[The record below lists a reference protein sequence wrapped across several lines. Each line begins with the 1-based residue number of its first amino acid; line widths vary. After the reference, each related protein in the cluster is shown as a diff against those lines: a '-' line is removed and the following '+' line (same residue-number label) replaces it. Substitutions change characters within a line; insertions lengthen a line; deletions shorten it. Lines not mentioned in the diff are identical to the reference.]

1 MATPAALP
9 PLPFNPS
16 RVRTYVLRLPLFTRL
31 VLLAIIIFWL
41 LELQTVWSVVQWGSI
56 IPEEA
61 GFGTMYRLNT
71 YPFIHLGFFHAFLNV
86 LALTPLLERFEAEHG
101 TLTAVALFIGPGA
114 YILIEKFVLHRNTA
128 VTGASI
134 WVFLLLGSEAIRT
147 FKSNPYFSLGPYKIP
162 TWTSPLFACAL
173 VSILVPNTSFLGH
186 LCAILVGYLLG
197 LGALKFFVPPEKIL
211 RWIEGKLNL
220 LGRLPHYVSVDQK
233 TYGRYGVLPTT
244 TTGGERGTPMSFLG
258 TSQRLVNVV
267 GVAAA
272 AAVSRPVQPTI
283 PPHHQPNHHGTT
295 SPNAPDPM
303 ALKSAVRKLRSNPHF
318 LFVHLP
324 HILSF
329 ICIVAGVVWL
339 LLLPLND
346 YSRQTYISEN
356 ALLPGQVHAYFSGS
370 EQHVFRGY
378 KKELEGILVGQ
389 TEEGR
394 EGRNDEFT
402 PAVSGKIQSVLKAA
416 GLKVATQNYEYTSS
430 GLTHQ
435 GQNVYAIIQAPRG
448 DATEAI
454 VLVAAWK
461 TVDDELNLNGVSLA
475 LTLAR
480 YFKRWSLWSKDIIF
494 LFPPDSKAGTQAW
507 VDAYHD
513 MQPAFVQPLPLKSG
527 ALQGGLVIEYP
538 FDHRF
543 ESLHILYDGVNGQ
556 LPNLDLFNTAV
567 SIASGQMGIGANLQ
581 EMWDHNDSYEMRLQT
596 MMRGMVKQGF
606 GYATGPHSSFMP
618 YHIDAITLQPKG
630 DGWQDEM
637 ALGRTVESLCRS
649 LNNLLEHLHQS
660 FFFYLLM
667 QTNRFVSIGTYLPS
681 AMLIAGNFT
690 IMAIA
695 LWLRTGYY
703 PYSQQSP
710 VGSPVEKPT
719 KEEQAADPPK
729 TSNDT
734 PKPDTKNIR
743 ERQLAL
749 PLTLVVGLHLLGL
762 LPLYIFNH
770 IPHTYYNPATY
781 TTILANAVLP
791 LLLSSSLTLTHGL
804 STQQSHLIKSFSLLT
819 LGLFLSALAT
829 LNFSLSFMIGL
840 LCAPLS
846 FVNRINPH
854 SVSAPLRH
862 VLAVLALVL
871 LNLLSPPVVL
881 VVACAYF
888 GVDVESVLTQAAFGW
903 DVWGVWTQV
912 VVCT

>member
-16 RVRTYVLRLPLFTRL
+16 RVRSYVLRLPLFTRL
-31 VLLAIIIFWL
+31 VLLAIIVFWL
-41 LELQTVWSVVQWGSI
+41 LELQTIWSVVQWGSV
-56 IPEEA
+56 IPEEV

-71 YPFIHLGFFHAFLNV
+71 YPFIHLGFFHAFLNI

-101 TLTAVALFIGPGA
+101 TLTAVALFIGPLSTLPAGI
-114 YILIEKFVLHRNTA
+114 YILIERFVLHRNTA
-128 VTGASI
+128 VVGSSI

-147 FKSNPYFSLGPYKIP
+147 FKSNPYFSLGSTKIP

-197 LGALKFFVPPEKIL
+197 LGVLKIFVPPEKVL

-258 TSQRLVNVV
+258 SSQRL
-267 GVAAA
+267 
-272 AAVSRPVQPTI
+272 
-283 PPHHQPNHHGTT
+283 
-295 SPNAPDPM
+295 DLM
-303 ALKSAVRKLRSNPHF
+303 ALKSAIRKVRNNPHF

-370 EQHVFRGY
+370 EQHIFRGY
-378 KKELEGILVGQ
+378 KKELEGVLEGQ
-389 TEEGR
+389 TAEGQ
-394 EGRNDEFT
+394 EAWNDAFT
-402 PAVSGKIQSVLKAA
+402 PAVSDKIQSILKAT

-430 GLTHQ
+430 GITHQ

-461 TVDDELNLNGVSLA
+461 TVEDELNLNGITLA

-507 VDAYHD
+507 IDAYHD

-556 LPNLDLFNTAV
+556 LPNLDLFNTAI
-567 SIASGQMGIGANLQ
+567 SITGGQMGIGTNLQ
-581 EMWDHNDSYEMRLQT
+581 EMWDHDDSYEMRLQT
-596 MMRGMVKQGF
+596 IMRGMVKQGF

-618 YHIDAITLQPKG
+618 YHIDAITLQTKG
-630 DGWQDEM
+630 EGWQDEM

-703 PYSQQSP
+703 PGSQQAS
-710 VGSPVEKPT
+710 KPT
-719 KEEQAADPPK
+719 KEQVTTTTTTTEKHDDEQAPPAKADA
-729 TSNDT
+729 SN
-734 PKPDTKNIR
+734 NII

-749 PLTLVVGLHLLGL
+749 PLTLVVSLHLLGL
-762 LPLYIFNH
+762 IPLYIFNN
-770 IPHTYYNPATY
+770 IPHQYYPTATY
-781 TTILANAVLP
+781 TSILANFILP
-791 LLLSSSLTLTHGL
+791 LLLSATLSYTLTPQP
-804 STQQSHLIKSFSLLT
+804 QQYHLIKSFSLLI
-819 LGLFLSALAT
+819 LGLFLSTLAT
-829 LNFSLSFMIGL
+829 LNFSLSFMVGL

-846 FVNRINPH
+846 FIHRINPQTT
-854 SVSAPLRH
+854 SRPLRY
-862 VLAVLALVL
+862 VLSTLALAL
-871 LNLLSPPVVL
+871 LNVLSPPVVL
-881 VVACAYF
+881 LAACWYF
-888 GVDVESVLTQAAFGW
+888 SADVETVLTQAAFGW

-912 VVCT
+912 VVWCVWWPAWVAGCALVGFSLFSS